1 MNEQQQIL
9 TGERLAKMETM
20 LEVIGEDIKKLESND
35 IRILEAIA
43 QKADASEIRT
53 LHDRIDKVK
62 LTVGDQI
69 KDLESAVGEHT
80 KDLENLQATRKSD
93 MRWFAAIA
101 GGVSF
106 IISVSA
112 IIVAA
117 IIQRG
122 G

>member
-20 LEVIGEDIKKLESND
+20 LVVIGEDIKKLESND
-35 IRILEAIA
+35 IRILEAVSK
-43 QKADASEIRT
+43 KADASQIIV
-53 LHDRIDKVK
+53 LNDRIDKMKIEVDRD
-62 LTVGDQI
+62 TRSI
-69 KDLESAVGEHT
+69 
-80 KDLENLQATRKSD
+80 ENLQATRKSD

-122 G
+122 

>member
-35 IRILEAIA
+35 IRILEAIDK
-43 QKADASEIRT
+43 KADASEIEII
-53 LHDRIDKVK
+53 HDRVGKVK
-62 LTVGDQI
+62 EKV
-69 KDLESAVGEHT
+69 EEHT
-80 KDLENLQATRKSD
+80 RSIENLQATRKSD
-93 MRWFAAIA
+93 MWWLTAMA

-106 IISVSA
+106 IISVAA
-112 IIVAA
+112 IIIAA